1 MNDYPM
7 LHVLVR
13 WGRPMAA
20 ALACPVAAIGL
31 WAAWSSGN
39 LAWGLLGLGGAAVGY
54 GLLLSY
60 VEGEAHLR
68 HVASEVGA

>member
-7 LHVLVR
+7 LHLLVR
-13 WGRPMAA
+13 WGTPIAA
-20 ALACPVAAIGL
+20 TLACLLVVIGV

-39 LAWGLLGLGGAAVGY
+39 LLWGLLGLGGAAIGY

-60 VEGEAHLR
+60 VELIKL
-68 HVASEVGA
+68 VMDMLLPK